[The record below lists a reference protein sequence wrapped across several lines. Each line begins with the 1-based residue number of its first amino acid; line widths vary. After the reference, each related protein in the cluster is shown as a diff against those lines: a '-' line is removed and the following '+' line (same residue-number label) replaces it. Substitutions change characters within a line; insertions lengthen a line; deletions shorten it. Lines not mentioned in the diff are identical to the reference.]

1 MKEIKATIQPHMLSK
16 VVQAL
21 HELPHF
27 PGMTVFKC
35 QGHGRGRGK
44 GGSFVP
50 TEDLIDYQAKERIE
64 IICSDQDSDGI
75 LKVIAANAHTGNPG
89 DGIITV
95 SEVGFV
101 IRIRTGETGSMA
113 V

>member
-27 PGMTVFKC
+27 PGLTVFKC
-35 QGHGRGRGK
+35 QGQGRGRGS
-44 GGSFVP
+44 GGAFVP
-50 TEDLIDYQAKERIE
+50 TEDEIAYQTRDRIE
-64 IICSDQDSDGI
+64 IICSDDDADSI
-75 LKVIAANAHTGNPG
+75 VQVISTNAHTGNPG
-89 DGIITV
+89 DGIITL
-95 SEVGFV
+95 SDLSYVG
-101 IRIRTGETGSMA
+101 RIRTNETDDTA